1 MNWKKFFRSL
11 SIGKL
16 EDDPAEFRELNEL
29 FRKYR
34 SENTETGGD
43 IFDAAL
49 FEKLQKIEPVKV
61 VRKEQKKFIPALAFS
76 VAAAVLI
83 VFAVYFQNIENT
95 KDEMEL
101 VSSSEVEKGEPVKI
115 TIEFESSEDLENV
128 EIAFSLDKGVRFY
141 SENEKIKN
149 LNEYTW
155 TGSFKKGI
163 NGVPFVV
170 SLLSEGEWNIKT
182 ETKFGGFQHNRK
194 IVLKTS
200 QNKTA
205 VYIYKSEK
213 VLNNL

>member
-1 MNWKKFFRSL
+1 MNWKKIFRLL

-16 EDDPAEFRELNEL
+16 EDDSTEFRELNEL

-43 IFDAAL
+43 VFDSQL
-49 FEKLQKIEPVKV
+49 FEKLQKIEDVKV
-61 VRKEQKKFIPALAFS
+61 KKRSQKRFVPALAFS
-76 VAAAVLI
+76 VTAAVLI

-115 TIEFESSEDLENV
+115 TIEFESGENLENV
-128 EIAFSLDKGVRFY
+128 EVHFSLDEGVRFY
-141 SENEKIKN
+141 SENEKIRD

-155 TGSFKKGI
+155 TGSFKKGVNEI
-163 NGVPFVV
+163 PFVV
-170 SLLSEGEWNIKT
+170 SLVSEGEWNINT

-194 IVLKTS
+194 IVLKTG

-205 VYIYKSEK
+205 FYIYKSEK